1 MLLNNFNELFTP
13 TDIIWKNLDFKNI
26 EYKDKINIL
35 IKSKKLIHNFD
46 DDIDNFILN
55 AINYYD
61 NLNLFIVFGKNK
73 NNGYKYYEETF
84 KDDYTLYGI
93 KSMNIK
99 FSIINKIMYQLLF
112 ARMIIKNKSDMY
124 DYISENFKYIS
135 KYKEN
140 MIDITILIIKKKDNN
155 KKYPNSDI
163 IGTDYMVYIP
173 NTKEQICNSACVFFS
188 NTTLNFLEKQN
199 FDYFLTKDMESSK
212 KMFLKYK
219 KWLQSNINQL
229 DQSKCMLFSSIV
241 LYLLGHRNMNDLDL
255 YIHTVSKEV
264 EDKFNEL
271 NTNEIFN
278 FIEFKIKNTENWPKH
293 WNSWLDIW
301 AQKCGA
307 KYFEEILGNP
317 KYHFYFLGV
326 KIISLECDVIRRL
339 ERSRPRAYADLI
351 ALRKRYS
358 YKIDIPVIPEISLK
372 YIPLKDISE
381 DEKIVLLRDNGV
393 LNEINDEICVTYNT
407 DIPKFINTIIYAL
420 HTRYKM
426 KFTIEEIKK
435 ELNMLSR
442 YELNDFNRNKLNN
455 SDKKQIKIVIKKI
468 EK

>member
-1 MLLNNFNELFTP
+1 MLLNSFDELFTP
-13 TDIIWKNLDFKNI
+13 TNIIWENLDFKNI
-26 EYKDKINIL
+26 EYRDKINL
-35 IKSKKLIHNFD
+35 LLKNKKLIHTFD

-61 NLNLFIVFGKNK
+61 NLNIFIVFGKNK
-73 NNGYKYYEETF
+73 NNTYKYYEETF
-84 KDDYTLYGI
+84 KDDYSLYGI

-99 FSIINKIMYQLLF
+99 FSMINKIMYQLLF

-124 DYISENFKYIS
+124 EHISENFKYIS
-135 KYKEN
+135 EYKET
-140 MIDITILIIKKKDNN
+140 MIDITILIVKKKDNS

-163 IGTDYMVYIP
+163 IGNDYIVYIP
-173 NTKEQICNSACVFFS
+173 NTKEQICNSICVFFS

-199 FDYFLTKDMESSK
+199 FDYFLTKDMEPSK

-219 KWLQSNINQL
+219 KWLQTNINQL

-264 EDKFNEL
+264 EMKFNEL
-271 NTNEIFN
+271 NNNEIFN

-358 YKIDIPVIPEISLK
+358 YKIDIPQIPETSLK

-381 DEKIVLLRDNGV
+381 DEKIELLRNNGI
-393 LNEINDEICVTYNT
+393 LNEDNDEICITYNN
-407 DIPKFINTIIYAL
+407 DISKFINTIIYAL

-442 YELNDFNRNKLNN
+442 YELNDFNRNQLNN
-455 SDKKQIKIVIKKI
+455 SDKKQIKIVIRKLKN
-468 EK
+468 